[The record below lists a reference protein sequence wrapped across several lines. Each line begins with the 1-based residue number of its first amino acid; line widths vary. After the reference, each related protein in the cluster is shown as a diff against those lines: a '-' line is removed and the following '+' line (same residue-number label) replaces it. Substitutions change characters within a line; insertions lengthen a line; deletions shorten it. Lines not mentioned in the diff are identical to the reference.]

1 MDDRYAVKAVVNDHE
16 TVMEIEGMEIIG
28 PYNNTY
34 REKLKAVRLVIDGV
48 EKDNITCNELMCPPI
63 TAGAPN
69 IGPSEFRAG
78 QGEKYGGYGNL
89 VCTNFG
95 KGMLAGGPAINA
107 TPKVGPGQSLGI
119 KVQIPRTSEGGAAIT
134 AGKMRVRLHTIQV
147 RSEAKLKEILEYHGL
162 LSGGNVDC
170 SWTMGDLA
178 NTDVMPIT
186 QVKKQVGDGNFG
198 LKNWSQLPGG
208 NDVGMPYL
216 ERFIT
221 YAQNANATTENTWYD
236 FTMEGTNVT
245 DESQELAWNLDR
257 NRAIKIEHIGVMPHN
272 NLKELRLWIDGSPKH
287 PQFPVD
293 PDLNC
298 LPMPMSIYTN
308 GGYTQGPARL
318 GKGMWVWNN
327 QASIQIKDN
336 GTAVPAWTTAPTRGA
351 MVAVWGYR
359 YKVPGGV

>member
-1 MDDRYAVKAVVNDHE
+1 MDDRYAVKALTNDHE

-28 PYNNTY
+28 PYANTY
-34 REKLKAVRLVIDGV
+34 RSKLKAVRLVIDGV
-48 EKDNITCNELMCPPI
+48 EKDNITMNELMAPPI

-69 IGPSEFRAG
+69 VGPSEFRAG
-78 QGEKYGGYGNL
+78 QGDKYGGPGNL

-95 KGMLAGGPAINA
+95 KGILAGGAVINA

-119 KVQIPRTSEGGAAIT
+119 KVQIPRTSEGGAAISS
-134 AGKMRVRLHTIQV
+134 GKMRVRLHTIQV
-147 RSEAKLKEILEYHGL
+147 RSDAKLREILEYHGL
-162 LSGGNVDC
+162 LQGGNVDC

-186 QVKKQVGDGNFG
+186 QVQKQVGNGNFG
-198 LKNWSQLPGG
+198 IKNWSQLPGG

-257 NRAIKIEHIGVMPHN
+257 NRAIKIEHIGVIPHN
-272 NLKELRLWIDGSPKH
+272 NLKELKL
-287 PQFPVD
+287 
-293 PDLNC
+293 
-298 LPMPMSIYTN
+298 
-308 GGYTQGPARL
+308 
-318 GKGMWVWNN
+318 
-327 QASIQIKDN
+327 
-336 GTAVPAWTTAPTRGA
+336 
-351 MVAVWGYR
+351 
-359 YKVPGGV
+359 